1 MLHPTE
7 IAETMLRIS
16 QSYDVSDFLDVVDV
30 IYMLQTYAQNKY
42 NDEKWRTFYRLLEN
56 IAQADRQIRR

>member
-1 MLHPTE
+1 MHPTE

>member
-1 MLHPTE
+1 MYPPE

-16 QSYDVSDFLDVVDV
+16 QSYDASDFLDVVDV